1 VNNLISRHGARPG
14 VEGANSYGLGFALGG
29 AAVGYLLGSI
39 GVATYDKAT
48 HTAAGAVTFG
58 GNLVSLFGL
67 WIGFAGAAVFAVRS
81 RTRGNAATLRHALR
95 DELGLSIRW
104 WPDVPLGVA
113 IGLLAQLA
121 LVPLLELPLLPF
133 VPHLFHRL
141 SQPARSLTNHVH
153 GPGLV
158 LIGVLVC
165 VGSPLVEETFFRGL
179 LMRSLIGVFVRRYR
193 HASVVLA
200 VVVSGVLFGLAHFEA
215 LQLIALC
222 GFGIVLGTLAA
233 RFGRL
238 GPGIVAHAAFNALAF
253 STIAVLR
260 V

>member
-1 VNNLISRHGARPG
+1 MVTHEGARPG
-14 VEGANSYGLGFALGG
+14 VEGANPYGLGFALGG
-29 AAVGYLLGSI
+29 AALGYLLGSI
-39 GVATYDKAT
+39 GVTSYDRAT
-48 HTAAGAVTFG
+48 HTAANAVTFG
-58 GNLVSLFGL
+58 GNIVSLFGL
-67 WIGFAGAAVFAVRS
+67 WIGFVGAAVLAVRS
-81 RTRGNAATLRHALR
+81 RTRDGSLRRALR

-113 IGLLAQLA
+113 IGLVAQLA

-141 SQPARSLTNHVH
+141 SEPARSLTNNVH

-165 VGSPLVEETFFRGL
+165 VGSPIVEETFFRGL
-179 LMRSLIGVFVRRYR
+179 LMRSLIGVFARRYR
-193 HASVVLA
+193 RASVLLA
-200 VVVSGVLFGLAHFEA
+200 VVASGVLFGLAHFEA